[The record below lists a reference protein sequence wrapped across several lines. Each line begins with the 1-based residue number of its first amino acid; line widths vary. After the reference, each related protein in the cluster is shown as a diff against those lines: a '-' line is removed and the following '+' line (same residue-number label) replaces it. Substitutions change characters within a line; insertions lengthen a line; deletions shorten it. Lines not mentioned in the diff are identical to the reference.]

1 MSHVQRQPDLPSI
14 QPNTRE
20 DAQMLS
26 RLETRVRTFRKQ
38 ARAREK
44 ERASSF
50 IAFRRRC
57 KTLKSV
63 LSSTPDFPSYPR
75 DMVFTSKEGS

>member
-1 MSHVQRQPDLPSI
+1 MQRQPDLPSI

-38 ARAREK
+38 ARAREREK
-44 ERASSF
+44 ILS
-50 IAFRRRC
+50 
-57 KTLKSV
+57 LSV
-63 LSSTPDFPSYPR
+63 GDVKL
-75 DMVFTSKEGS
+75 